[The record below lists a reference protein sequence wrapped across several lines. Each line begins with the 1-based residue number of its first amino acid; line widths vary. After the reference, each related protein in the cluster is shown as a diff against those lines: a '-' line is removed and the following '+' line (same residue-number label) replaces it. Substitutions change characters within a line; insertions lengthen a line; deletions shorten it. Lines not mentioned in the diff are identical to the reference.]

1 MLYPTALFAQAFKL
15 FVFAARALWFSMF
28 PWAKFRRSGGE
39 DCDDEAQ
46 HSDARAAPKAEEKT
60 DYGMTK
66 VQIWRGDA
74 KLGSNQWETMEDLTD
89 VSDDEGGDDDGTAPE
104 TEPIA
109 KQLRTEGK
117 GSAER

>member
-1 MLYPTALFAQAFKL
+1 MGPNQ
-15 FVFAARALWFSMF
+15 F
-28 PWAKFRRSGGE
+28 PWYGFRRSGDDDSDE
-39 DCDDEAQ
+39 DTQ
-46 HSDARAAPKAEEKT
+46 HSDIRAAPQPEEKT
-60 DYGMTK
+60 DCRKTK

-109 KQLRTEGK
+109 KQLRTEEK
-117 GSAER
+117 GIAERRP

>member
-1 MLYPTALFAQAFKL
+1 MPTLCVFKHSSSLYLL
-15 FVFAARALWFSMF
+15 RSALWFSMF

-46 HSDARAAPKAEEKT
+46 HSDVRAAPKAEEKT

-89 VSDDEGGDDDGTAPE
+89 VRRRSRL
-104 TEPIA
+104 
-109 KQLRTEGK
+109 KRKLLLLLVLLQLLRI
-117 GSAER
+117 